1 MNRLYVSDG
10 IHRAI
15 FRFGDI
21 AEIRERDQGVIVDWA
36 ELESGDE
43 YCRRWARMLDGSSLN
58 IRGMFPTW
66 VEYKGMKYTAEH
78 LDSLRI
84 MLETE
89 RALEAL

>member
-10 IHRAI
+10 AHWAV

-21 AEIRERDQGVIVDWA
+21 AEIREMDGAVTVDWA

-43 YCRRWARMLDGSSLN
+43 YCRKWTRMLDASSPN

-66 VEYKGMKYTAEH
+66 VEYRGIRYAAEH
-78 LDSLRI
+78 LESLRV

-89 RALEAL
+89 RALDAL